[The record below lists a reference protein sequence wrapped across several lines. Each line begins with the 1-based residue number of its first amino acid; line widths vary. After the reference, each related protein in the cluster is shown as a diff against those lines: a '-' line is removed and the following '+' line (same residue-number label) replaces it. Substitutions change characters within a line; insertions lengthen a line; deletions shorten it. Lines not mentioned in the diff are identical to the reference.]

1 MTEKIQSVHSMP
13 KIFKYNL
20 GHIDRGILSTTIEGP
35 PLINMVDVQEQGDN
49 LVMWA
54 IVDTAW
60 MGARTMVQIYSAY
73 TGDPPPG
80 KDWTYIKTIQSKFDD
95 LVYHLFYKVINLN

>member
-1 MTEKIQSVHSMP
+1 MTEKIPSVHSKP
-13 KIFKYNL
+13 KIFKYNF
-20 GHIDRGILSTTIEGP
+20 GRIDRGILSTTIEGP
-35 PLINMVDVQEQGDN
+35 PFVNMVDVQEQGDQ

-60 MGARTMVQIYSAY
+60 MGAQTTIQLYSAY

-80 KDWTYIKTIQSKFDD
+80 KDWTYVKTIQSQFNG
-95 LVYHLFYKVINLN
+95 LVYHLYYKVKN

>member
-1 MTEKIQSVHSMP
+1 MTEKIPSVHSKP
-13 KIFKYNL
+13 RIFKYNL
-20 GHIDRGILSTTIEGP
+20 GYIDRGILATTLEGHP
-35 PLINMVDVQEQGDN
+35 FVSMVDVQEQGNN

-60 MGARTMVQIYSAY
+60 MGARTTIEFYSAY

-80 KDWTYIKTIQSKFDD
+80 EGWTYIKTIQSQFDG
-95 LVYHLFYKVINLN
+95 LVYHLYWKVKNS